1 MSKKNR
7 QLKNFLLD
15 FDIQSSTA
23 FQTIL
28 VILFTNVFTVVT
40 SFLFFNHFKEKFYNE
55 QIKLGVDYQINS
67 AILIYLLT
75 ISILLVGYS
84 VGGAFFIIVK
94 THKYVGPKYAL
105 VKYIREKLLV
115 GQYSEPFALRDED
128 QFKDLEEAVNL
139 LREDLQHR
147 IK

>member
-28 VILFTNVFTVVT
+28 VILFTNVFTVIT

-55 QIKLGVDYQINS
+55 QIKIGVDYQINS

-75 ISILLVGYS
+75 ISILLVAYS

-105 VKYIREKLLV
+105 IKYIREKLLV